1 MEIGYFLK
9 GLALGL
15 AIAAPVGPIALLCI
29 GRTLTQGQGIGLAT
43 GLGAAT
49 ADGLYGSIAAFG
61 LVTLAQPFIHQALWL
76 KMGGGLALCCLGIA
90 TLRSKSVARKNSG
103 PRPGWW
109 VAYGSTFLLTLS
121 NPATM
126 VSFIAIF
133 ASLGLGNPNQAWSS
147 ALAMV
152 MGVWGG
158 SALWWLCLTW
168 GVTLFSS
175 YLTPTRLIWLNRGAG
190 VVLLV
195 FGVTA
200 VVLP

>member
-29 GRTLTQGQGIGLAT
+29 GRTLTQGPRIGLAT

-61 LVTLAQPFIHQALWL
+61 LVTLVQPFIHQSHWL

-90 TLRSKSVARKNSG
+90 TLRSKAGSRKNSG
-103 PRPGWW
+103 PRTGGWL
-109 VAYGSTFLLTLS
+109 AYGSTFLLTLS

-126 VSFIAIF
+126 VSFMAIF
-133 ASLGLGNPNQAWSS
+133 ASLGLGNPSQAWPS
-147 ALAMV
+147 AVAMV
-152 MGVWGG
+152 IGVWGG

-168 GVTLFSS
+168 GVTLFSPH
-175 YLTPTRLIWLNRGAG
+175 LTSTRLIWLNRAAG
-190 VVLLV
+190 LVLLV
-195 FGVTA
+195 FGVTT
-200 VVLP
+200 VVHP